1 MESRQ
6 SSWSPT
12 QHWNPRATAVL
23 AQQAAVQQDTL
34 SPSRPAS
41 RQPGEPGSSAPEA
54 PLQTDARGT
63 DDMAGRHRLL
73 LMWMMAWA
81 LGNAQA
87 APVTKALG
95 TQPSARDCHLGH
107 LRSLS
112 PQVLQTFKRA
122 KDALEQYPLLKEA
135 KCSSHLFPKA
145 WDLRKLQV
153 WERPEALRAELDLTL
168 RVLGSVADP
177 ALGDILDQPLSTL
190 RHIHSQLQACAQTQ
204 PSSSPRPHSRRL
216 SHWLHK
222 LQAALKQE
230 SPGCLLASVT
240 FNLFRLL
247 TLDLSCVA
255 KGPQCA

>member
-1 MESRQ
+1 MESGQ

-12 QHWNPRATAVL
+12 QHWEPRATAVL
-23 AQQAAVQQDTL
+23 AQQAAVQQDTPSL
-34 SPSRPAS
+34 SRPAS

-63 DDMAGRHRLL
+63 DGAG
-73 LMWMMAWA
+73 
-81 LGNAQA
+81 
-87 APVTKALG
+87 ALG

-112 PQVLQTFKRA
+112 PQALQAFKRA
-122 KDALEQYPLLKEA
+122 KDALEQCPLLKEA

-177 ALGDILDQPLSTL
+177 TLGDILDQPLSTL
-190 RHIHSQLQACAQTQ
+190 RHIHSQLQACAQTE
-204 PSSSPRPHSRRL
+204 PSASPSPHSRRL
-216 SHWLHK
+216 SHWLHR

>member
-1 MESRQ
+1 MESGQ

-12 QHWNPRATAVL
+12 QPWNPRATAVL
-23 AQQAAVQQDTL
+23 TQQAAVQQDTL
-34 SPSRPAS
+34 SQSRPAS
-41 RQPGEPGSSAPEA
+41 RQRGEPGSSAPEA

-63 DDMAGRHRLL
+63 DGAG
-73 LMWMMAWA
+73 
-81 LGNAQA
+81 AQA
-87 APVTKALG
+87 APVTRALG

-112 PQVLQTFKRA
+112 PQALQAFKRA
-122 KDALEQYPLLKEA
+122 KDALEQYPLLTEA

-153 WERPEALRAELDLTL
+153 WERPAALHAELDLTL

-177 ALGDILDQPLSTL
+177 ALGDILDRPLSTL

-204 PSSSPRPHSRRL
+204 PSASPRLHSRRL
-216 SHWLHK
+216 SHWLHR